1 MTDRIGRPPAD
12 AMTTN
17 AMTTGTVHDNHELFV
32 SYVYGECEAQER
44 AQLEAH
50 LLECTACAAELE
62 ALGGTRRELAAWAPP
77 DVALGFQI
85 TRPQRVAARAEH
97 GQADTAP
104 AAHAAVVLKPARW
117 WSRPMPAWAQAAAAM
132 LVFGAGLSLGG
143 NVNPSRTEV
152 GPESDATAAVMDVA
166 RQREVATA
174 TTDARRDRAATAVPN
189 SSAERELVAEVGR
202 LRAELAELRQAR
214 TVSASAAV
222 SPAPRTSDQDALIE
236 RVRALIDESEQRQ
249 RTEFTL
255 RSAQLVR
262 DVELQRRADLT
273 RVERTIGLV
282 QGQTGAE
289 VRQNREA
296 LNYLGRV
303 VATTNGNK

>member
-1 MTDRIGRPPAD
+1 MTDRIGNPPAD
-12 AMTTN
+12 AIAAS
-17 AMTTGTVHDNHELFV
+17 AMTSHTVHDNPELLI
-32 SYVYGECEAQER
+32 SYVYDECEPEAR
-44 AQLEAH
+44 ARIEAH
-50 LLECTACAAELE
+50 LSECAACAAEIE
-62 ALGGTRRELAAWAPP
+62 ALGGTRRELSAWAPP

-85 TRPQRVAARAEH
+85 TRPQA
-97 GQADTAP
+97 TASS
-104 AAHAAVVLKPARW
+104 AIVLRPARW
-117 WSRPMPAWAQAAAAM
+117 WSRPMPAWAQAVAAA

-143 NVNPSRTEV
+143 GVNLSRTEA
-152 GPESDATAAVMDVA
+152 GLDRDLSADTRSAKAETTPAV
-166 RQREVATA
+166 TN
-174 TTDARRDRAATAVPN
+174 P
-189 SSAERELVAEVGR
+189 AERELVAEVGR

-214 TVSASAAV
+214 TDTAAARALASASESA
-222 SPAPRTSDQDALIE
+222 PPRTTDQDALIE

-303 VATTNGNK
+303 VATASGNK

>member
-1 MTDRIGRPPAD
+1 MTDRIAHPPAD
-12 AMTTN
+12 LMGGPMARP
-17 AMTTGTVHDNHELFV
+17 VHDNHELLI
-32 SYVYGECEAQER
+32 SYVYDECEPLER
-44 AQLEAH
+44 ARVEAH
-50 LLECTACAAELE
+50 LVECTACAAEIE
-62 ALGGTRRELAAWAPP
+62 ALSGTRRELAAWAPP
-77 DVALGFQI
+77 DVALGFAI
-85 TRPQRVAARAEH
+85 ERPQ
-97 GQADTAP
+97 P
-104 AAHAAVVLKPARW
+104 AAAPPPDSATVLRPARW
-117 WSRPMPAWAQAAAAM
+117 WSRPMPAWAQAAAAA

-143 NVNPSRTEV
+143 GVNLSRT
-152 GPESDATAAVMDVA
+152 DAGRDRDVSA
-166 RQREVATA
+166 ETRSAKVEPTA
-174 TTDARRDRAATAVPN
+174 TVTDEARGSRGSAASGAIADARGD
-189 SSAERELVAEVGR
+189 AERELVAEVGR

-214 TVSASAAV
+214 PLASAVAASASAA
-222 SPAPRTSDQDALIE
+222 PRVTDQDALIE

>member
-1 MTDRIGRPPAD
+1 MTDRIGNPPTDAIAAS
-12 AMTTN
+12 AMTSH
-17 AMTTGTVHDNHELFV
+17 TVHDNPELLI
-32 SYVYGECEAQER
+32 SYVYDECEPEAR
-44 AQLEAH
+44 ARIEAH
-50 LLECTACAAELE
+50 LSECAACAAEIE
-62 ALGGTRRELAAWAPP
+62 ALGGTRRELSAWAPP

-85 TRPQRVAARAEH
+85 TRPQA
-97 GQADTAP
+97 TASS
-104 AAHAAVVLKPARW
+104 ATVLRPARW
-117 WSRPMPAWAQAAAAM
+117 WSRPMPAWAQAVAAA

-143 NVNPSRTEV
+143 GVTLSRTEA
-152 GPESDATAAVMDVA
+152 GLDRDLSAGTRSAKAEATPAV
-166 RQREVATA
+166 TN
-174 TTDARRDRAATAVPN
+174 P
-189 SSAERELVAEVGR
+189 AERELVAEVGR

-214 TVSASAAV
+214 TDTAAAPALASALESAA
-222 SPAPRTSDQDALIE
+222 SRTTDQDALID

-262 DVELQRRADLT
+262 DVELQRRVDLT
-273 RVERTIGLV
+273 NMQRTIGMV

-303 VATTNGNK
+303 VATTSGNK